1 MRFGAGRPAFAAAA
15 TVLALAWLA
24 AIGEAQATSAN
35 TDVTDLWWDPTDGG
49 WGMELT
55 NTGTFVYGTLFV
67 YGPDR
72 QPTWLAGEM
81 TKVDGELTRFT
92 GPLYVTTGTY
102 YGGISLKPFTAREAG
117 TMSFTLNDVYTGTLR
132 YTVDG
137 VVVNKV
143 VQRQPLTYDDFG
155 GTYRATITAT
165 SFGCK
170 SYLLN
175 GNSLDSLSVK
185 IVQNGSHDDP
195 DLDLP
200 RQRQRLHVQRHLHP
214 AGADGQVRR
223 ALLVHERRDRHGA
236 ADRDDEREEHV
247 QHPSPDQL
255 DHLRLHEQRG
265 DAGDR
270 AAYLAPAVG
279 ALAAARSRSLPA
291 PSAVLRI
298 DRAHL
303 R

>member
-1 MRFGAGRPAFAAAA
+1 MKLGKGRTAHAAAVL
-15 TVLALAWLA
+15 VLALAGLA
-24 AIGEAQATSAN
+24 AIGDAQATSEN

-102 YGGISLKPFTAREAG
+102 YGGLSLKPFTAREAG
-117 TMSFTLNDVYTGTLR
+117 TMTFTLTDVYTGTLR

-175 GNSLDSLSVK
+175 GSSLDSLSVK
-185 IVQNGSHDDP
+185 IVQNGSQMTQTWTY
-195 DLDLP
+195 LDNANVCTYSGTFTQLG
-200 RQRQRLHVQRHLHP
+200 RMGKFDARYSCTS
-214 AGADGQVRR
+214 GEIGT
-223 ALLVHERRDRHGA
+223 ALLTEMTNA
-236 ADRDDEREEHV
+236 K
-247 QHPSPDQL
+247 SMFNT
-255 DHLRLHEQRG
+255 RLQINSTTYGCTSNGEMQGIVPR
-265 DAGDR
+265 
-270 AAYLAPAVG
+270 
-279 ALAAARSRSLPA
+279 
-291 PSAVLRI
+291 
-298 DRAHL
+298 
-303 R
+303 